1 MSSSNEEVNAVEA
14 SETGTPAEAPQP
26 LPGKCKDWKAAY
38 MKGTLM
44 VVGWCTFPSSGWSM
58 ELRHAEPQ
66 GANPKDLLLERV
78 VGLQE
83 GYQANVLKAIEVEYE
98 EKTDIEYDTVTIVPD
113 GPTVE
118 VQRPG

>member
-1 MSSSNEEVNAVEA
+1 MEA
-14 SETGTPAEAPQP
+14 SGADTSAQATKP

-44 VVGWCTFPSSGWSM
+44 VRGWCTFPSSGWSM
-58 ELRHAEPQ
+58 KLRHADPQ

-78 VGLQE
+78 VALQE
-83 GYQANVLKAIEVEYE
+83 GYQANVLRAIEVEYD
-98 EKTDIEYDTVTIVPD
+98 EKTDVEYDTVTILPD
-113 GPTVE
+113 GPTVQ